1 MEQQNSFIEV
11 IKKHIE
17 QGNVVLPVFNSAA
30 MKVQQEL
37 VKKEPDTRVLENV
50 IVTDQSLSSL
60 VLQMANS
67 SFYKGL
73 VEVKTVRAAIVRL
86 GMREVGRISLLVA
99 SKNQFRSGNN
109 RLNLVMRK
117 LWQHSV
123 GCALGARWLTK
134 RCKLD
139 NLESHSF
146 FAGLFHDV
154 GKLLVLM
161 VVEQLRKKD
170 PKFPITDALLM
181 EAMTSLHETQGY
193 YLMKLWNMPESYCVV
208 ARDHHK
214 DHYDEAN
221 ELLMLVRIANM
232 MCNKVGIGLRKDPTL
247 MVSVLEETHHFN
259 LTEIDLAE
267 MEIVFE
273 DTAVL
278 TR

>member
-1 MEQQNSFIEV
+1 MQKQVSFIEI
-11 IKKHIE
+11 IKKTIE
-17 QGNVVLPVFNSAA
+17 EGDVVLPVFNSAA

-37 VKKEPDTRVLENV
+37 VKKEPDMRALENA
-50 IVTDQSLSSL
+50 IATDQSLASL

-67 SFYKGL
+67 SFYSGL
-73 VEVKTVRAAIVRL
+73 VEVLSVRAAIVRL

-99 SKNQFRSGNN
+99 SKNQFCSGDKK
-109 RLNLVMRK
+109 LNFIMRK

-123 GCALGARWLTK
+123 GSALGVNWLTRK
-134 RCKLD
+134 CKLD
-139 NLESHSF
+139 ELESHAF

-170 PKFPITDALLM
+170 PQLSITDALLI
-181 EAMTSLHETQGY
+181 EAMASLHTKQGY

-208 ARDHHK
+208 ARDHHE
-214 DHYDEAN
+214 DDYDSTN
-221 ELLMLVRIANM
+221 DMLMLVRIANM
-232 MCNKVGIGLRKDPTL
+232 MCNKVGIGLHKDATL
-247 MVSVLEETHHFN
+247 MVSALEEAHHFN

-267 MEIVFE
+267 MEIFLE
-273 DTAVL
+273 DTTIL